1 MHLHYP
7 ISAVHAGIWRF
18 RKQLWR
24 QDLPATRPESDTDSC
39 IRSTGTGFPQTDDR
53 VHFLCG
59 GSSTSTL
66 RCFSAS
72 WWSDHV
78 KTLTDGRAFNTASSS
93 STDQLSLVL
102 ANNNTS
108 SFVSYFLIINLT
120 LSNKCSSVKDTGF
133 PSEMCQDVFLTVL
146 DHMMPLFNNINQ
158 NMTKNQ
164 TISHQKPVLL
174 WVLDQYSAN
183 HMNADHGFNFQ
194 LILSWFQ
201 NKSAVLLRI
210 HK

>member
-1 MHLHYP
+1 MQKSRFCGLKLVPAWFKVCQWTVLVHLHYP

-24 QDLPATRPESDTDSC
+24 QDLPAARPESDTDSC

-66 RCFSAS
+66 QCFSAS

-78 KTLTDGRAFNTASSS
+78 KTLTDSRAFNTASSS

-133 PSEMCQDVFLTVL
+133 PSEMCQDV
-146 DHMMPLFNNINQ
+146 
-158 NMTKNQ
+158 Q
-164 TISHQKPVLL
+164 TTEIQSDISRNEQKIKI
-174 WVLDQYSAN
+174 Q
-183 HMNADHGFNFQ
+183 
-194 LILSWFQ
+194 
-201 NKSAVLLRI
+201 
-210 HK
+210 

>member
-1 MHLHYP
+1 MP
-7 ISAVHAGIWRF
+7 G
-18 RKQLWR
+18 
-24 QDLPATRPESDTDSC
+24 SDGSGSSC
-39 IRSTGTGFPQTDDR
+39 DVRIYLRLDPSPTPTAASDPPGPGFLKLMTE
-53 VHFLCG
+53 FT
-59 GSSTSTL
+59 STSTL

-174 WVLDQYSAN
+174 WVLEQLMYLKSHDQYSAN

-194 LILSWFQ
+194 LILS
-201 NKSAVLLRI
+201 
-210 HK
+210 